1 MTKKITESF
10 CKICGDVSNTIRFG
24 AVSCRACGEFFRRKV
39 TSKSAKLPKKR
50 CFGTCELTKQIRK
63 TCQNCRFQKC
73 LKSGMLEIMVES
85 RMSIH
90 VAESSGNILD
100 ELRNGYRNLEVARRQ
115 KFEEQNPI
123 RFCTHQELNEI
134 YQMDIDLIF
143 ESIIPIFQR
152 RTRNFEMEQEKMLA
166 ENFILPFLQLETT
179 FRSMGS
185 TSYCLPNNAIFDTN
199 HLDKLYMDQNT
210 LEIVQ
215 PYWNSSNRNLK
226 MPMDLAKLD
235 EPEMILCSA
244 LIYWDFGI
252 NGQTD
257 YCIKRCV
264 KMRNLVIRELANYEK
279 LKMGED
285 NCQLRIM
292 EVMGIIQGVHRAS
305 DAVKKCGHVA
315 KIFNLKG
322 KECPLYEILDN

>member
-1 MTKKITESF
+1 
-10 CKICGDVSNTIRFG
+10 
-24 AVSCRACGEFFRRKV
+24 
-39 TSKSAKLPKKR
+39 
-50 CFGTCELTKQIRK
+50 
-63 TCQNCRFQKC
+63 
-73 LKSGMLEIMVES
+73 ML
-85 RMSIH
+85 
-90 VAESSGNILD
+90 
-100 ELRNGYRNLEVARRQ
+100 
-115 KFEEQNPI
+115 
-123 RFCTHQELNEI
+123 
-134 YQMDIDLIF
+134 
-143 ESIIPIFQR
+143 
-152 RTRNFEMEQEKMLA
+152 NF
-166 ENFILPFLQLETT
+166 
-179 FRSMGS
+179 SGS

-226 MPMDLAKLD
+226 IPMGLAKLD
-235 EPEMILCSA
+235 ESEMLLCSA
-244 LIYWDFGI
+244 LIYWDFEI

-257 YCIKRCV
+257 YCIEKCV

-279 LKMGED
+279 SKTGED

-292 EVMGIIQGVHRAS
+292 EVMGIVQGVHRAS